1 MNDSA
6 WIWPTSDMDFWKIDN
21 KETSVKIKWSHN
33 CFEDY
38 KTLSYQFYKCGY
50 KTFEEVI
57 GSRHDNVKSDMW
69 FLTGIFL
76 VRHSIELGLKALLC
90 RVLPRK
96 RDIEDAFEACC
107 HDVSMLFHKYTDVR
121 LENYL
126 TEEEEDW
133 LIRYLD
139 SLEEV
144 DKKSDMFRFPFE
156 DEFLSKYRDKFL
168 DNVDVANN
176 MLQGYALIKKC
187 IERGIVTEED
197 EFDGKL
203 KPEFFVFASHGIGN
217 CYLWQRISD
226 EGFHVKVTGY
236 SEVIDY
242 IYQNQN
248 ITNEDKLYPLIFM
261 FRNTIELCLKRL
273 FYSRVDN
280 GVPLKV
286 FNSKRKSH
294 LIKKDLWKNVKPVI
308 KKYANDSGEDLIS
321 LAEYEA
327 IREISD
333 VDDERV
339 IYFTWLSVNDVH
351 LVLKSTAGNREA
363 IRDRF
368 LLSLLYE
375 SGARINEVLSLKLLD
390 VKATSSGE
398 ADVHFYGKGKK
409 HRIAPLSREIWN
421 QFEDYCEKYHPDKTS
436 EDLLFYSF
444 RNGRRNKMSS
454 DNVSRILAGC
464 EEEVRKSNP
473 DLVHL
478 HSHLFRRTRAMH
490 LYQAG
495 VPLSTIS
502 EWLGHSN
509 IETTR
514 FYAKVTEEMKREA
527 LHKLGDSDS
536 SIFKDD
542 VVFKYAND
550 EDTIKRLCG
559 LK

>member
-1 MNDSA
+1 MEGGEYMNDSA
-6 WIWPTSDMDFWKIDN
+6 WIWPASDMDFWKIGN

-57 GSRHDNVKSDMW
+57 GSGYDNVKSDMW
-69 FLTGIFL
+69 FLTEIFL

-176 MLQGYALIKKC
+176 MLQGYALVKKC

-226 EGFHVKVTGY
+226 EGFHVKVAGY

-308 KKYANDSGEDLIS
+308 KKYANDSGEDLTTIDIVEGLLEEINELDKNGDNFRYPTSYSLEYRFDNKELDIS
-321 LAEYEA
+321 NVYTYLKAIINFLDGCDSMLDAIADYQSEIKAEYEA
-327 IREISD
+327 EMR
-333 VDDERV
+333 
-339 IYFTWLSVNDVH
+339 
-351 LVLKSTAGNREA
+351 A
-363 IRDRF
+363 
-368 LLSLLYE
+368 SLDWY
-375 SGARINEVLSLKLLD
+375 
-390 VKATSSGE
+390 
-398 ADVHFYGKGKK
+398 
-409 HRIAPLSREIWN
+409 
-421 QFEDYCEKYHPDKTS
+421 
-436 EDLLFYSF
+436 
-444 RNGRRNKMSS
+444 
-454 DNVSRILAGC
+454 
-464 EEEVRKSNP
+464 
-473 DLVHL
+473 
-478 HSHLFRRTRAMH
+478 
-490 LYQAG
+490 
-495 VPLSTIS
+495 
-502 EWLGHSN
+502 
-509 IETTR
+509 
-514 FYAKVTEEMKREA
+514 
-527 LHKLGDSDS
+527 
-536 SIFKDD
+536 
-542 VVFKYAND
+542 
-550 EDTIKRLCG
+550 
-559 LK
+559 